1 MAARRLPL
9 VDLTTHDLKSA
20 FVAALKEVKADDVPS
35 LAAGIAFKIFLSIF
49 PGLIAAVAT
58 FSLVMSPE
66 RLPRLLGGLQG
77 LLPHEAID
85 FVGRALNDLISGAGG
100 GAGGLAVLG
109 VLGGLWSGS
118 SAAVTLMRALNRIN
132 DAKEARG
139 VVAQRA
145 VAFALTL
152 ALFAV
157 ITALIAL
164 VVIGPQVQDL
174 LLPTALEDSPVA
186 LLFGVGQFL
195 AAVALLM
202 GLFAFAY
209 WLGPSQRGGWRVVS
223 PGAVLGVI
231 GWLALSGGFTLFI
244 QLAGN
249 YKATYGGLAGVIVL
263 LLWLQLSMLVLLF
276 GAELDAEIVRLRARK
291 AAVAAG
297 AGFGLAGPEA
307 ELIDSDESP

>member
-1 MAARRLPL
+1 M
-9 VDLTTHDLKSA
+9 VDLTTDDLKNA
-20 FVAALKEVKADDVPS
+20 LVAALKEVKADDVPS

-66 RLPRLLGGLQG
+66 RLPGLLSRMQG
-77 LLPHEAID
+77 LLPQEAID
-85 FVGRALNDLISGAGG
+85 FVGLVLDDLVSDAGG

-132 DAKEARG
+132 DVKEARG

-157 ITALIAL
+157 ITALITL
-164 VVIGPQVQDL
+164 VVVGPQVQDL
-174 LLPTALEDSPVA
+174 LLPAALEDSPVA

-195 AAVALLM
+195 VAVALLM

-209 WLGPSQRGGWRVVS
+209 WLGPSRQRGGWRAVS

-231 GWLALSGGFTLFI
+231 GWLALSGGFTLFV

-249 YKATYGGLAGVIVL
+249 FKATYGGLAGIIVL

-276 GAELDAEIVRLRARK
+276 GAELDAEIMRLRARR